1 MITQTENL
9 SQPSPLENFPA
20 MPRQSGASAFSSG
33 RLMVVGAVL
42 AAALVFLVGAGMDWF
57 VLHENESRTVAISL
71 SDSLAAV
78 IAGILVYRLLK
89 YERERRAQLR
99 QRLEI
104 IAEMNHHVRNA
115 LQVISLSNYSADS
128 EQQLERIR
136 EGVNRI
142 QWALKEILP
151 KM

>member
-1 MITQTENL
+1 M
-9 SQPSPLENFPA
+9 SPSSVKPSESSALGNFPA
-20 MPRQSGASAFSSG
+20 MPKAARSSLLSNG
-33 RLMVVGAVL
+33 KLMLLAGVL
-42 AAALVFLVGAGMDWF
+42 AAVIVFLVGAGLDWF
-57 VLHENESRTVAISL
+57 VLHENESRTIAISV

-78 IAGILVYRLLK
+78 IAGILVYRLLQ
-89 YERERRAQLR
+89 YERDRREQLR

-115 LQVISLSNYSADS
+115 LQVISFSGYSADS

-142 QWALKEILP
+142 QWALKEVLP
-151 KM
+151 KL

>member
-1 MITQTENL
+1 MNL
-9 SQPSPLENFPA
+9 PSEKSSAPPSLANFPVI
-20 MPRQSGASAFSSG
+20 PDSGRSFLSSG
-33 RLMVVGAVL
+33 RVMLFAGVL
-42 AAALVFLVGAGMDWF
+42 AAVLVFMVGAGLDWF
-57 VLHENESRTVAISL
+57 VLHENESRNVAISL
-71 SDSLAAV
+71 SDTLAAV
-78 IAGILVYRLLK
+78 IAGALVYRLLQ
-89 YERERRAQLR
+89 YERDRRKLLR

-115 LQVISLSNYSADS
+115 LQVISFSNYSADS

-151 KM
+151 RM